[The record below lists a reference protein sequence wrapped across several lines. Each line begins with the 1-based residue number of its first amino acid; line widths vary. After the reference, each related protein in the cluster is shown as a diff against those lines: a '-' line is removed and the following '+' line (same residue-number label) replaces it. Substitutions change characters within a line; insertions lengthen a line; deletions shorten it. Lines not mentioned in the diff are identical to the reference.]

1 MHFPSDKLLVTFQSS
16 TSMLYIVENQEQ
28 TIYIAEEQ
36 DCQWFA
42 KNSQKR
48 YFPVLELHNHIN
60 QNQKKIFSVVKEENK
75 RTEDPTHIFLR

>member
-36 DCQWFA
+36 VSQWFA

-48 YFPVLELHNHIN
+48 YFPVLELHIHIN
-60 QNQKKIFSVVKEENK
+60 QYHKKNIFN
-75 RTEDPTHIFLR
+75 R